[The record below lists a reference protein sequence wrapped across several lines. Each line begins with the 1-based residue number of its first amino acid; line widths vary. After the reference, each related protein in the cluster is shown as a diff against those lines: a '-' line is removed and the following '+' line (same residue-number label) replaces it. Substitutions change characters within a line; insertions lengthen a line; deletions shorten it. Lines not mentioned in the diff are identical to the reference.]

1 MHIHRLFLGVGIPL
15 RDVILA
21 GIAGF
26 CEVCRRIPSS
36 QVGTSGGVA
45 HHQGD
50 ALELS
55 AKVALG
61 RRVIQEVV
69 VKH

>member
-1 MHIHRLFLGVGIPL
+1 MKLEMMSAVSYLSLIHI
-15 RDVILA
+15 
-21 GIAGF
+21 
-26 CEVCRRIPSS
+26 S

-45 HHQGD
+45 HHHGD

-61 RRVIQEVV
+61 RRVIQKVV